1 MTWSQYTVQKS
12 GTHSTPL
19 TGVCHCMQT
28 NWRVWDGSGKP
39 QGKAQLNCSDTEHSV
54 GILLQETVGRLIN
67 VTVGETK
74 RK

>member
-1 MTWSQYTVQKS
+1 
-12 GTHSTPL
+12 
-19 TGVCHCMQT
+19 MQT